1 MKQIVY
7 IKKALLFS
15 LFIGIGFNLIHAQD
29 SLYIDKME
37 DSRSIT
43 NLSVS
48 TMRKFNPEGQVSV
61 NVDVEMSFFV
71 KEGVENVS
79 AVHVVIKK
87 NGSADTRSITIQ
99 KSGSNYYTM
108 YENKQ
113 IKSSGKNIR
122 LLFEK
127 NKDDLE
133 DSTIELYVI
142 YHTGGQSNV
151 LDYSVY

>member
-1 MKQIVY
+1 MKT
-7 IKKALLFS
+7 LLIIHF
-15 LFIGIGFNLIHAQD
+15 LVFTGISSMYSQD
-29 SLYIDKME
+29 SLYIDEME

-48 TMRKFNPEGQVSV
+48 TMRKFNPEGQISV
-61 NVDVEMSFFV
+61 NVDVEISFFV
-71 KEGVENVS
+71 TEGVENVS

-113 IKSSGKNIR
+113 IQSSGKNIR
-122 LLFEK
+122 LLIEK
-127 NKDDLE
+127 NKNDLE